1 MLLATP
7 ALFWDP
13 PGFGWIKLLKEQNSQ
28 KQILISKTKIDV
40 LVTNW
45 TRISPTYPIHNRSLL
60 CVSSWVDSHSKD
72 FLLLYLLL
80 HSVQFSCS
88 VISNWLWPHG
98 LQHTRLSCPSPIPRA
113 CWNSCP
119 LSRWCHPIISSSVVP
134 LSSHLQSFPASGSFP
149 TSQFF
154 ASGDQSIGVSALAS
168 VLHSSCFL
176 GHGPLFTVISL
187 DEFIIHFPSHSKTSP
202 YLSWK
207 HYSYWSPFTP
217 WHHK

>member
-13 PGFGWIKLLKEQNSQ
+13 PGFGWIKFLKEQNSQ

-60 CVSSWVDSHSKD
+60 CVSSWMDYHSKD

-88 VISNWLWPHG
+88 VISNSLWPHG

-113 CWNSCP
+113 CWNSCL

-154 ASGDQSIGVSALAS
+154 ASGDQSIGVPALAS
-168 VLHSSCFL
+168 VLHSIVFHSPCFWVMA
-176 GHGPLFTVISL
+176 LFL
-187 DEFIIHFPSHSKTSP
+187 
-202 YLSWK
+202 L
-207 HYSYWSPFTP
+207 WSA
-217 WHHK
+217 